1 MSLEQTKHKFDEK
14 NLTLVDIANVRTNNY
29 NPKDKDTKE
38 YKQVVKSLDVNGFMS
53 PIVVRQVEGFDGYE
67 IIDGEQ
73 RFTAAKELAYKSIPV
88 YNLGYISDIDA
99 KSKTIFAEVA
109 VPFNEIDLSHLV
121 VELDEASVALPY
133 TEAEISDFR
142 HMSEFNFDN
151 FDDDEGEF
159 EDNDVKT
166 FKVVLGDEAY
176 QIVTK
181 AVKKVQ
187 DDNDCSEARAI
198 ELICADYLAGS

>member
-38 YKQVVKSLDVNGFMS
+38 YKQVVKSLDLNGFMS
-53 PIVVRQVEGFDGYE
+53 PIIVRQVEGFDGYE

-133 TEAEISDFR
+133 TEAEIADFR
-142 HMSEFNFDN
+142 HMSEFSFDN
-151 FDDDEGEF
+151 FDDDDGEF

-166 FKVVLGDEAY
+166 FKVVLGEEAY